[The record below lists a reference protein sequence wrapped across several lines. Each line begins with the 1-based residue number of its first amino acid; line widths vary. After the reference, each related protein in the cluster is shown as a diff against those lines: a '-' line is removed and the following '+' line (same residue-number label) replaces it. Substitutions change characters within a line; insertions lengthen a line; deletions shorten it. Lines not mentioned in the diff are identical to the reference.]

1 MKTKKMVMVLAAMA
15 ALGSVSMANAGGF
28 LGDLIENACGGCGV
42 GKVAD
47 KWNAQNNNVFD
58 HAAAKVVNGIVPGAG
73 VALEAG
79 WAIQRGNFGGM
90 PPHCRENKPFSN
102 SNQSLVSPMV
112 TRLGPVGF
120 SQRPDPV
127 RTFAG
132 ELAEDTFKQ
141 AKT

>member
-1 MKTKKMVMVLAAMA
+1 MTNVTTSSEEILTAASAAIKKEL
-15 ALGSVSMANAGGF
+15 SRIN
-28 LGDLIENACGGCGV
+28 
-42 GKVAD
+42 
-47 KWNAQNNNVFD
+47 Q
-58 HAAAKVVNGIVPGAG
+58 
-73 VALEAG
+73 
-79 WAIQRGNFGGM
+79 
-90 PPHCRENKPFSN
+90 HCRENKPFSN

>member
-1 MKTKKMVMVLAAMA
+1 MA
-15 ALGSVSMANAGGF
+15 AEGKNAVEQIRN
-28 LGDLIENACGGCGV
+28 LIPLFTLPSKTSPCSL
-42 GKVAD
+42 
-47 KWNAQNNNVFD
+47 Q
-58 HAAAKVVNGIVPGAG
+58 
-73 VALEAG
+73 
-79 WAIQRGNFGGM
+79 Q
-90 PPHCRENKPFSN
+90 HCRENKPFSN

>member
-1 MKTKKMVMVLAAMA
+1 MNNPPAKIILSAIIATTI
-15 ALGSVSMANAGGF
+15 AGC
-28 LGDLIENACGGCGV
+28 NSGGV
-42 GKVAD
+42 D
-47 KWNAQNNNVFD
+47 S
-58 HAAAKVVNGIVPGAG
+58 
-73 VALEAG
+73 
-79 WAIQRGNFGGM
+79 
-90 PPHCRENKPFSN
+90 HCRENKPFSN

>member
-1 MKTKKMVMVLAAMA
+1 M
-15 ALGSVSMANAGGF
+15 
-28 LGDLIENACGGCGV
+28 C
-42 GKVAD
+42 
-47 KWNAQNNNVFD
+47 
-58 HAAAKVVNGIVPGAG
+58 
-73 VALEAG
+73 
-79 WAIQRGNFGGM
+79 AIQRRAEDAKAELKVIGADLAKKGGWPGRLPVCCM
-90 PPHCRENKPFSN
+90 ACSASRLLVAMRRSSGHCRENKPFSN

>member
-1 MKTKKMVMVLAAMA
+1 MENISPEIGASAT
-15 ALGSVSMANAGGF
+15 SVPYVAPAKQAFF
-28 LGDLIENACGGCGV
+28 LCSTG
-42 GKVAD
+42 
-47 KWNAQNNNVFD
+47 
-58 HAAAKVVNGIVPGAG
+58 
-73 VALEAG
+73 
-79 WAIQRGNFGGM
+79 
-90 PPHCRENKPFSN
+90 HCRENKPFSN

>member
-1 MKTKKMVMVLAAMA
+1 MFSTTYIWQYSAGLR
-15 ALGSVSMANAGGF
+15 SVATVIA
-28 LGDLIENACGGCGV
+28 
-42 GKVAD
+42 
-47 KWNAQNNNVFD
+47 
-58 HAAAKVVNGIVPGAG
+58 
-73 VALEAG
+73 
-79 WAIQRGNFGGM
+79 
-90 PPHCRENKPFSN
+90 HCRENKPFSN